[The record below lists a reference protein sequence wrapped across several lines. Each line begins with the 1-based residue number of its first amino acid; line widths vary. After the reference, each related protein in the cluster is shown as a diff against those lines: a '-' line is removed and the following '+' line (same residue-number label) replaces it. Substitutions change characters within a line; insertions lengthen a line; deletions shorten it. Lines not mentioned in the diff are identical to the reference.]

1 MGHGKESP
9 RQKMIGMMY
18 LVLTA
23 MLALNVSKEVLDAFT
38 LVDDGLTTT
47 TRNFAAENDALYAR
61 MDTEY
66 QLNQSK
72 VGDWKTRADE
82 VKARSNELY
91 EFINLCK
98 IEIVQVKD
106 EEAIH
111 DGEVRLADVDIK
123 DDTNI
128 PGEIMIVGN
137 RGAELKSHVEE
148 YREFLLSYVDDK
160 ETYATTIEAI
170 EGTLNTEVPELGL
183 HSGSK
188 KGATPTW
195 ESTYFENLP
204 LASVITIL
212 SKMQGDIRNV
222 ESEMLGFLLDQI
234 DAGDFSMNVLE
245 AVVIP
250 NSNYVFKGQEYRA
263 QVFLAAYDSTNT
275 PKVLLTNGQ
284 ELTVDAGKGI
294 YTTSSNSIGIKK
306 WGGTIQ
312 LEDGGK
318 TISKSFEASFEV
330 AEANATISAT
340 GMNVFYRGI
349 ANPVAISAGGVAERD
364 VDARISSG
372 NISRKSPGVYEV
384 LPGLQG
390 DNATISVYASVDG
403 SRRLMGNMDFRVL
416 PLPTPDAIVQG
427 IRGSEG
433 ALTVGKLSQLKLVE
447 AKAKDF
453 VFEVDY
459 EIVSFEVAFM
469 GQGGMWSTMSA
480 SNERFTNQQKQL
492 FQQLKSGQRIMI
504 EKIKASGPDG
514 VIRSLNSITITVR

>member
-1 MGHGKESP
+1 MGHGKETP

-38 LVDDGLTTT
+38 LVNDGLTTT
-47 TRNFAAENDALYAR
+47 TKNFAAENDALYAR
-61 MDTEY
+61 MNTEY
-66 QLNQSK
+66 QLNQDK

-82 VKARSNELY
+82 VQARSNELY

-98 IEIVQVKD
+98 VEIVQVKD

-111 DGEVRLADVDIK
+111 DGEVHLGDVKIK
-123 DDTNI
+123 DDNNI
-128 PGEIMIVGN
+128 PAEIMLVNN
-137 RGAELKSHVEE
+137 RGSELKAQIKE
-148 YREFLLSYVDDK
+148 YRDFLLSYVDDK

-170 EGTLNTEVPELGL
+170 EGTLSTEVPELGL
-183 HSGSK
+183 HAGGK

-204 LASVITIL
+204 LASVITLL

-222 ESEMLGFLLDQI
+222 ESEMLSYLLDQI
-234 DAGDFSMNVLE
+234 DAGDFNMNVLE

-250 NSNYVFKGQEYRA
+250 NSNYVFKGQEYKA

-275 PKVLLTNGQ
+275 PKVLLSSGQ
-284 ELTVDAGKGI
+284 ELTVEAGKGI
-294 YTTSSNSIGIKK
+294 FTTKSNSIGIKN

-312 LEDGGK
+312 LDDGGK
-318 TISKSFEASFEV
+318 TISKSFQASFEV

-372 NISRKSPGVYEV
+372 NLSRKSPGVYSV
-384 LPGLQG
+384 MPGVQG
-390 DNATISVYASVDG
+390 DKATISVYANVDG

-416 PLPTPDAIVQG
+416 PLPTPDAIVEG

-433 ALTVGKLSQLKLVE
+433 ALTVGSLSRLKLVE
-447 AKAKDF
+447 ARAKDF

-459 EIVSFEVAFM
+459 EVVSFEVAFQ
-469 GQGGMWSTMSA
+469 GQGGMWSTMSS
-480 SNERFTNQQKQL
+480 SNQSFTNQQKQL
-492 FQQLKSGQRIMI
+492 FQQLKSGQRVMI
-504 EKIKASGPDG
+504 EKIKATGPDG
-514 VIRSLNSITITVR
+514 VIRNLNSITITVR

>member
-1 MGHGKESP
+1 MGHGKETP

-38 LVDDGLTTT
+38 LVNDGLSTTT
-47 TRNFAAENDALYAR
+47 KNFAAENDALYAR
-61 MDTEY
+61 MNTEY
-66 QLNQSK
+66 QLNQDK

-82 VKARSNELY
+82 VRARSNELY
-91 EFINLCK
+91 EFINQCK
-98 IEIVQVKD
+98 VEIVQVKD

-111 DGEVRLADVDIK
+111 DGEVHLADVRVK
-123 DDTNI
+123 DDNNI
-128 PGEIMIVGN
+128 PAEIMLVN
-137 RGAELKSHVEE
+137 KRGSELKAHIEE

-170 EGTLNTEVPELGL
+170 EGILSTEVPELGL
-183 HSGSK
+183 HAGGK

-204 LASVITIL
+204 LASVITLL

-222 ESEMLGFLLDQI
+222 ESEMLSYLLDQI
-234 DAGDFSMNVLE
+234 DAGDFNMNVLE

-275 PKVLLTNGQ
+275 PKVLLSSGE
-284 ELTVDAGKGI
+284 ELTVEAGKGI
-294 YTTSSNSIGIKK
+294 FTIKSNSIGIKK

-312 LEDGGK
+312 LDDGGK
-318 TISKSFEASFEV
+318 TISKSFTAEFEV

-349 ANPVAISAGGVAERD
+349 PNPVAISAGGVAERD
-364 VDARISSG
+364 VEARISAG
-372 NISRKSPGVYEV
+372 NLTRRGPGVYSV
-384 LPGLQG
+384 MPGVQG
-390 DNATISVYASVDG
+390 DKATISVYANVDG
-403 SRRLMGNMDFRVL
+403 SRRLMGNMQFRVL
-416 PLPTPDAIVQG
+416 PLPTPDAIVEG

-433 ALTVGKLSQLKLVE
+433 ALTVGRLSRLSLVE

-459 EIVSFEVAFM
+459 EVVSFEVAFQ
-469 GQGGMWSTMSA
+469 GQGGMWSTMLS
-480 SNERFTNQQKQL
+480 SSERFTNQQKEL
-492 FQQLKSGQRIMI
+492 FQQLRAGQRVMI
-504 EKIKASGPDG
+504 EKIRATGPDG
-514 VIRSLNSITITVR
+514 VIRNLNSITITVR